1 MSPPRTPGLQPQAA
15 GNVPIGSYVVKV
27 ASRCNL
33 NCNYCYV
40 YNKGDDSFRSQPP
53 VMDRATVSALL
64 SRVLTYN
71 QEQKL
76 RRVMFVFHGGEP
88 LLAGEEFFRYFV
100 REAAAVFR
108 GRVKPSYS
116 MQTNGTL
123 LNQDWYALF
132 RELKI
137 SFGVSL
143 DGPPEVNDRSRV
155 THSGAGSYSQV
166 RRALE
171 PALTDARLRRLFDG
185 ILTVIDLRADPIETY
200 RHWREIGI
208 SRCDFLLPDGTHDN
222 PPSGMSGTETPY
234 AEWLIRVFDEWF
246 ERQDTKLSIRIFENI
261 ISLLFDPQGGM
272 DSLGGVKNGLLVIET
287 DGGIE
292 PVDVLKICGPAFTKL
307 GLNVHRNEI
316 RDAYSSNLVQLY
328 QQGEAKV
335 CETCSACPALAVC
348 GGGYLPHRYSRLNGF
363 SNPSVYCQ
371 DLMRLITHIRSRV
384 LATNPAKLRRKL
396 AMHPFAY
403 EDLRRTRR
411 RVVEPSLPNGIWA
424 GGTASPLKIWGGRR
438 ESNPQPSEP
447 QSDALPS

>member
-1 MSPPRTPGLQPQAA
+1 LSPPRILGPSPQAA
-15 GNVPIGSYVVKV
+15 SNVPIVSYIVKV

-33 NCNYCYV
+33 NCSYCYV
-40 YNKGDDSFRSQPP
+40 YNKGDDSYLSQPR

-64 SRVLTYN
+64 SRILTYS
-71 QEQKL
+71 QEQNL
-76 RRVMFVFHGGEP
+76 RQVMFVFHGGEP
-88 LLAGEEFFRYFV
+88 LLAGREFFRYFV
-100 REAAAVFR
+100 REAAAVFKD
-108 GRVKPSYS
+108 RVKPGYS

-123 LNQDWYALF
+123 LDKDWFALF

-137 SFGVSL
+137 TFGVSL

-166 RRALE
+166 RSALQ
-171 PALTDARLRRLFDG
+171 PVLRDSRLRRLFDG
-185 ILTVIDLRADPIETY
+185 ILTVIDLQADPVEIY

-222 PPSGMSGTETPY
+222 PPSGISVSGTPY
-234 AEWLIRVFDEWF
+234 ADWLIRLFDEWF

-261 ISLLFDPQGGM
+261 ITLLFNPHGGM

-307 GLNVHRNEI
+307 GLSVHRNEI
-316 RDAYSSNLVQLY
+316 RDAYSSNMVQLY
-328 QQGEAKV
+328 QQGGAGV
-335 CETCSACPALAVC
+335 CDTCLACPALAVC

-371 DLMRLITHIRSRV
+371 DLMKLITHVRSRV
-384 LATNPAKLRRKL
+384 LETLPAKLRKKL
-396 AMHPFAY
+396 AMHPLAY
-403 EDLRRTRR
+403 EDLRRTSE
-411 RVVEPSLPNGIWA
+411 RVVNRGLLNGIGA
-424 GGTASPLKIWGGRR
+424 EGTANPLKIWGGRR